1 MNRPLKIAILG
12 IRGIP
17 NRHGGFDRA
26 AEELSVRLARMG
38 HEVTV
43 YNTDDHPLVGEVY
56 QGVRIRRVFSHEQKL
71 GIFGT
76 FLFDYLCLR
85 DAVAR
90 PFDIIFEMG
99 HYPAAVFFPLL
110 RRSQA
115 RLVTNIDGLC
125 WKRPKW
131 SKPIRQ
137 FILHCEQKAVG
148 QSHALIADHPAIQS
162 YCLHRYGKQ
171 AHYIAYGAVVPEGRD
186 TSLLERWALEPQG
199 YFNLVAR
206 LEPENNIEMILDGY
220 LQSGSALPFVVV
232 GGLNTQHARHLL
244 ARYRGKDQIRFVGAV
259 YDYEALSGLRKH
271 CALYFHG
278 HSVGGTTPSLLE
290 AMACE
295 ALVVAHDNPFNRG
308 VLESEARY
316 FSSADDLAS
325 LIQAPVDP
333 TQAAACRTRNLDKV
347 RQHYDWD
354 RIAQQHEHL
363 FNQLVG
369 AS

>member
-1 MNRPLKIAILG
+1 MG

-26 AEELSVRLARMG
+26 AEELSVRLVRMG

-43 YNTDDHPLVGEVY
+43 YNTDDHLLVGEAW
-56 QGVRIRRVFSHEQKL
+56 QGVRIRRMFSQELRL

-85 DAVAR
+85 DVLKH
-90 PFDIIFEMG
+90 PFDIVFELG
-99 HYPAAVFFPLL
+99 HYPSAMFFGLL
-110 RRSQA
+110 GRSTA
-115 RLVTNIDGLC
+115 KLVTNIDGLC

-131 SKPIRQ
+131 SRPIRQ
-137 FILHCEQKAVG
+137 FILYCEQNAVRH
-148 QSHALIADHPAIQS
+148 SDALIADHPAIQL
-162 YCLHRYGKQ
+162 YCQGRYGKQ
-171 AHYIAYGAVVPEGRD
+171 AHYIAYGAVIPKSCN
-186 TSLLERWALEPQG
+186 TSLLEGFALQPQG

-232 GGLNTQHARHLL
+232 GGLNTRHASHLT
-244 ARYRGKDQIRFVGAV
+244 ARYKSKPQIRFVGAI
-259 YDYEALSGLRKH
+259 YDYEELSGLRKH

-308 VLESEARY
+308 VLGGDARY
-316 FSSADDLAS
+316 FSSARDLAAI
-325 LIQAPVDP
+325 IQETVSSV
-333 TQAAACRTRNLDKV
+333 QADESRSNNLSKV

-354 RIAQQHEHL
+354 RIAVEHERL
-363 FNQLVG
+363 FRALVG
-369 AS
+369 A